1 MKAKKEDDYLKAFF
15 DISEDLAATYTFCLR
30 KDL

>member
-1 MKAKKEDDYLKAFF
+1 MNAKKGDNYLKVCF